1 MNQLIEPY
9 PKIRIPKKGPESL
22 HHPDGQGPLSGIPTD
37 PGNNPPLLQH

>member
-22 HHPDGQGPLSGIPTD
+22 PHPDGQDFKRTQETTH
-37 PGNNPPLLQH
+37 PLLQHR